1 MPGRRKRLE
10 KCLKRKSMKYVGT
23 IILVLL
29 IRFTGFSQDYPTRD
43 SVHIFWQP
51 NVKITFEDYLL
62 SEPQEQI
69 KNLMEEYDF
78 SASASVGIWAILDV
92 PEVPKKKKE
101 RYRQYEKV
109 YFAPAFERTTSFA
122 QTNDT
127 LQTEIQNL
135 FFDMCEFWTRWARR
149 ELDSLQA
156 QMDNATGVKAM
167 FYSTIK
173 AEMNENRVR
182 MFQHYFKEVI
192 IDKKENGFI
201 EWRNLIDRMLQKTES
216 WKTKPEECYRL
227 MVGKPIEKGYIQ
239 AITIMGDMRKKEK
252 MK

>member
-1 MPGRRKRLE
+1 MAESVPRLE
-10 KCLKRKSMKYVGT
+10 KYLKRKSMKKVGT
-23 IILVLL
+23 IILFLL
-29 IRFTGFSQDYPTRD
+29 IGLTSFSQEYPTRD

-51 NVKITFEDYLL
+51 SVKITYNDYLL
-62 SEPQEQI
+62 GEPQAEM
-69 KNLMEEYDF
+69 KTLMEKYDF
-78 SASASVGIWAILDV
+78 SADARVGIWATLDV

-127 LQTEIQNL
+127 LQIEIQNL
-135 FFDMCEFWTRWARR
+135 YFDMCEFWARWARR
-149 ELDSLQA
+149 ELDSLQV

-182 MFQHYFKEVI
+182 MFQHYFEEVI

-201 EWRNLIDRMLQKTES
+201 EWRNLIDGMLQKTET
-216 WKTKPEECYRL
+216 WTTKPEECYRL
-227 MVGKPIEKGYIQ
+227 MIGMPIEKGYTQ
-239 AITIMGDMRKKEK
+239 AKTIIGDLRKKE
-252 MK
+252 